1 MSEKEIINIFSDL
14 GIEVKEVPQYYTPEE
29 FGRDLLLEANRSI
42 GEISYSGRAH
52 KDNTGKNTT
61 AVYS

>member
-1 MSEKEIINIFSDL
+1 MSEKEIIKVFSDL

-29 FGRDLLLEANRSI
+29 FGRDLLHEANRSI

-52 KDNTGKNTT
+52 KDSTEKNTT